1 MNVKGNSY
9 QTVVIRST
17 PKVENSPSN
26 AVGKLYAQSTFTGV
40 VIVNGAERWI
50 KLQTVNDKP
59 VTGEQYVASWVVN
72 IQVVESPAEPSED
85 DPFVKSEYITA
96 SGNVFE
102 YDMTLVQ
109 KKNNG

>member
-1 MNVKGNSY
+1 MNVKGTSY

-26 AVGKLYAQSTFTGV
+26 AVGKLDAQSTFTGV

-72 IQVVESPAEPSED
+72 IQVVEAPVEPAED
-85 DPFVKSEYITA
+85 DPFVKAQFITA

-102 YDMTLVQ
+102 YDMALVQ
-109 KKNNG
+109 K

>member
-1 MNVKGNSY
+1 MTNIKGNSY

-40 VIVNGAERWI
+40 LVTNGAEKWI
-50 KLQTVNDKP
+50 KLQTINDKP
-59 VTGEQYVASWVVN
+59 VTSEQYIASWVVN
-72 IQVVESPAEPSED
+72 IQVVAAPVEPAED
-85 DPFVKSEYITA
+85 DPFVKAHFVTA

-109 KKNNG
+109 K